1 VVRPRR
7 LLLLAAL
14 PLLGGCPPRGA
25 TPRPGRT
32 VECGGVERPLL
43 DCASEV
49 AYDGLRVEGQTSVL
63 NLGRVQGATERVAIH
78 RINAEVERYV
88 AAQTRLCREY
98 NACVVS
104 AEEYSARA
112 AELSRRLLPVGGA
125 VAAMNAATGYR
136 ERQAPLLALYDAV
149 VPAAARPE
157 EITLRLTV
165 EAELPASVGG
175 GRVRVLP
182 GEELPTNARV
192 VFTLEVSRPAYLYVF
207 QRSPGGEPTVLFPD
221 ARIGLANPLPAGVVQ
236 RLPPG
241 ADRFRVNERDLGEE
255 RVYLVASGE
264 PLSSLDE
271 ALARVAAGAVKD
283 VAASPELAALA
294 ALPPRDAGDCAPP
307 ATARGLELAPASRSC
322 SRGLELAPAAT
333 PASLAARTDPG
344 DSVIM
349 KAFPFQHVTEAA
361 YRGAARPAAP
371 PPAAAP
377 PPTRGPAFDEEEPLQ
392 R

>member
-1 VVRPRR
+1 MVRPRW
-7 LLLLAAL
+7 LLLLAAS
-14 PLLGGCPPRGA
+14 PLLGGCPPPGA
-25 TPRPGRT
+25 APRPGRT
-32 VECGGVERPLL
+32 VDCGGVARPVL

-112 AELSRRLLPVGGA
+112 EELSRRLLPVGDA

-136 ERQAPLLALYDAV
+136 ERQAPLLALYDDV

-175 GRVRVLP
+175 GRARVLP

-192 VFTLEVSRPAYLYVF
+192 VFTLEVSRPAYVYVF
-207 QRSPGGEPTVLFPD
+207 QRSPSGEPAVLFPD
-221 ARIGLANPLPAGVVQ
+221 ARIGLDNPLPAGVVQ
-236 RLPPG
+236 RIPPG
-241 ADRFRVNERDLGEE
+241 AERFRVNERDLGEE
-255 RVYLVASGE
+255 RVYLVASVE
-264 PLSSLDE
+264 PLSTLDG

-283 VAASPELAALA
+283 VAASPELSALA
-294 ALPPRDAGDCAPP
+294 ALPPRDPGDCAPP
-307 ATARGLELAPASRSC
+307 AAARGLELAPGSRSC
-322 SRGLELAPAAT
+322 SRGLELAPAAAAA
-333 PASLAARTDPG
+333 ASLAARTDPG
-344 DSVIM
+344 DSVIV

-371 PPAAAP
+371 AAAP
-377 PPTRGPAFDEEEPLQ
+377 PTTRGPAFDEEEPLQ